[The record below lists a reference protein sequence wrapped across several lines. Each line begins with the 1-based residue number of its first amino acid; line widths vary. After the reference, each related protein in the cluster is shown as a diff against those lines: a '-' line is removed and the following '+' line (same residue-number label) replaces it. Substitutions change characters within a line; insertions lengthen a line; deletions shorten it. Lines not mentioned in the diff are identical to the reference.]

1 MVIRLR
7 SGGGDGP
14 TGNRRCVLDAGLLCL
29 IGELDQGISQG
40 KVISRRAFS
49 LGYSC
54 YMDSDASH
62 LACLEVQKQVLWEML
77 ECIKFEM
84 LVRSPRSKVWISS

>member
-1 MVIRLR
+1 MAVEM
-7 SGGGDGP
+7 DQQ
-14 TGNRRCVLDAGLLCL
+14 TNRRCILEAELLCL

-40 KVISRRAFS
+40 KVISKRAFS

-54 YMDSDASH
+54 YMDSDVSH
-62 LACLEVQKQVLWEML
+62 IACLEVQKRLLWEML

-84 LVRSPRSKVWISS
+84 LVRSPK